1 MEHKNIWE
9 SNLNDKCQYI
19 NNIDEFLKFLE
30 DNNRYDFIIS
40 EKHMP
45 NDKSQFIL
53 DEISNKKNICIT
65 YTNNEHNVTVF
76 TLSQFQQTIIVNPT
90 FFEAYKDK
98 ITEYIKNKINT
109 LLTEKQYYI
118 KIPDFLIDDNL
129 INELINN
136 KNLENITIKFFNI
149 TEKDLTAEQIK
160 KLKSKHL
167 EVYYD
172 GNKISTNKL
181 IDYYTLKDLQKI
193 KTISISQTLTNEE
206 IENFIYINDDTIITI
221 KTEYSASRFN
231 EQEYLNNLIRICNI
245 LKTHNK
251 KYNLKIDINNRE
263 LLKQSGILNTPNIN
277 FTINNDLYEYK
288 QEEYLKEEEQL
299 DKLIEPIKNSNLS
312 PYEKYLAVYNIVKQF
327 KPYKENNENKEESRY
342 LRYILNNEYIVC
354 VGFSKLLTTLLDK
367 AGIPAMNISVGVDTS
382 YDDGF
387 TMEDKPTNIEGH
399 QRNIIKID
407 DDKYNIHGI
416 FIADPTW
423 DNSKEYDLYQNSAM
437 TFDRKKEAKRLE
449 TLNDYDLLLDFHNFE
464 EFTKKLNFFLKKQV
478 RNPFR
483 KEKPYQEKLIN
494 AYKQAYSKIMEILS
508 KLDYPKFLEFHNKY
522 NDKLDKYDITL
533 KEIEDICSD
542 FLTEYATYILP
553 LSNQKIDKSTLLE
566 AAVNA
571 RQSINDKNKEKEEI
585 KKEIESINNQVA
597 EFKFPY
603 TYNPNETRDNY
614 LESANT
620 SKKR

>member
-40 EKHMP
+40 EKLMP

-251 KYNLKIDINNRE
+251 KYNIKIDINNRE
-263 LLKQSGILNTPNIN
+263 LLKQSGLLNIPNIN

-416 FIADPTW
+416 FALDITW
-423 DNSKEYDLYQNSAM
+423 DSDKEVSVIEEEGKTTVVARPDEEM
-437 TFDRKKEAKRLE
+437 KKK
-449 TLNDYDLLLDFHNFE
+449 
-464 EFTKKLNFFLKKQV
+464 V
-478 RNPFR
+478 V
-483 KEKPYQEKLIN
+483 
-494 AYKQAYSKIMEILS
+494 
-508 KLDYPKFLEFHNKY
+508 
-522 NDKLDKYDITL
+522 DKYDSLILYRHFLIPMQTYEERYPEEEHPAIYEAYRDGKAKKLTQQARKLSRGEIKRTNISDLYVFDQHSHLFSPEEGSLTVERYFNEPKPTLETFEQILSTVRQAEGYKIEEANKEVDRVVQLHHML
-533 KEIEDICSD
+533 KEQNPDGKD
-542 FLTEYATYILP
+542 HFF
-553 LSNQKIDKSTLLE
+553 KSTT
-566 AAVNA
+566 
-571 RQSINDKNKEKEEI
+571 K
-585 KKEIESINNQVA
+585 
-597 EFKFPY
+597 
-603 TYNPNETRDNY
+603 
-614 LESANT
+614 
-620 SKKR
+620 